1 MKKIALTLAAVASLG
16 LVACSGADTTEAN
29 TADANVVETTNEAVV
44 DVNAATADENAVA
57 AAENALDAAGN
68 SVENAAEA
76 VENVAENVAQ

>member
-44 DVNAATADENAVA
+44 DVNAAVTDEAALNAAD
-57 AAENALDAAGN
+57 NALDAAGN
-68 SVENAAEA
+68 AIENGAEA